1 MNGHAVSVRI
11 KALFTGLLLASDI
24 AAMFLAI
31 LLAYWLRFDA
41 GILAYQERHFLRDYV
56 PFFLLAMLVAP
67 ACFALQGL
75 YRFRRYVSRLDE
87 LTRVFTGASITI
99 VVATAAGAFF
109 ARDFNYSRGLV
120 SVAWLL
126 GITLAWLSRRFLH
139 GLLSNLWRQGVA
151 RDRAMV
157 VGSSEMA
164 LAVAQQLRRMPGLGY
179 ETVGLVTDKQ
189 APGTWVDGLPV
200 IGPVS
205 AVGSLVREHAV
216 SDLIIADPGLSHAEV
231 LQIVEQCPIG
241 RVSIRV
247 VPDMFQLMT
256 TGVTIGDIGG
266 LPTVLVRD
274 VALRGW
280 NLVIKRGMDLVISA
294 LTLIVVSPILALI
307 ALLIKV
313 TSPKGP
319 VFYVQE
325 RVGLD
330 GVPFFMIKFRS
341 MEPDAESDT
350 GPVWASAEDPRTT
363 SIGGLLRRLSLDEL
377 PQLINVLIGE
387 MSIVG
392 PRPER
397 PHFVEQFREK
407 VPRYFE
413 RHAEK
418 AGITGW
424 AQVNGLRGNVSIEE
438 RTAYDLWYIENW
450 TPWLDLQIMIKTVA
464 AVVRGDN
471 AY

>member
-1 MNGHAVSVRI
+1 M
-11 KALFTGLLLASDI
+11 
-24 AAMFLAI
+24 
-31 LLAYWLRFDA
+31 RFIPHRVEKIDA
-41 GILAYQERHFLRDYV
+41 GVASEDVDLSVV
-56 PFFLLAMLVAP
+56 PL
-67 ACFALQGL
+67 
-75 YRFRRYVSRLDE
+75 E
-87 LTRVFTGASITI
+87 
-99 VVATAAGAFF
+99 
-109 ARDFNYSRGLV
+109 
-120 SVAWLL
+120 
-126 GITLAWLSRRFLH
+126 H
-139 GLLSNLWRQGVA
+139 G
-151 RDRAMV
+151 DC
-157 VGSSEMA
+157 
-164 LAVAQQLRRMPGLGY
+164 
-179 ETVGLVTDKQ
+179 
-189 APGTWVDGLPV
+189 
-200 IGPVS
+200 
-205 AVGSLVREHAV
+205 
-216 SDLIIADPGLSHAEV
+216 IIADPGLSHAEV

-363 SIGGLLRRLSLDEL
+363 RIGRLLRRLSLDEL

-438 RTAYDLWYIENW
+438 RTAYDLWYVENW